1 MHQKKSDGSSSSS
14 SAIAAWS
21 VSQSPALAAS
31 LASSHE
37 LLIMSSIML
46 QVVSGDSWAS
56 AISRGLFNELD
67 SDGNAKTDPLVAFFF
82 VSYFLVASIVLLNVV
97 VAVLLDEF
105 MASVA
110 HEKDE
115 MMAEQQ
121 AEAEK
126 KRITGVLDPITQ
138 RISSFD
144 DLEDL
149 RAKIQQIYEQLD
161 DDQSGG
167 LTFLEF
173 KKNLKRLPQTSAIN
187 MTQDDLTSSAITGDT
202 STPPKSSAPANFRP

>member
-1 MHQKKSDGSSSSS
+1 
-14 SAIAAWS
+14 
-21 VSQSPALAAS
+21 
-31 LASSHE
+31 
-37 LLIMSSIML
+37 ML

-56 AISRGLFNELD
+56 AISRGLLNELD

-115 MMAEQQ
+115 MMAELQ

-149 RAKIQQIYEQLD
+149 RAKIQQIYKQLD

-173 KKNLKRLPQTSAIN
+173 KKNLKRLPQTSAIH
-187 MTQDDLTSSAITGDT
+187 MTQDDFDLICDYGRHLNASKEFGAGEFQTMMMGEVCVCVCVCVYYMI
-202 STPPKSSAPANFRP
+202 